1 LMHGTSTGAS
11 TGGGDLRIL
20 RARLEIIVASLQISI
35 FVNPIGAIL
44 TFLPMFVAPSIFGHL
59 PFSRLVVAVG
69 THLVT
74 SSIAFIVFI
83 RNRTVIADPRRL
95 QKQLYWLQLILSAGW
110 GVTAWCLWTDGNALN
125 NAFVSTAIVAI
136 LWSVTLAR
144 AADFRMLVIGN
155 ITLTAMYWLRLTTG
169 HVETARLFALMM
181 PMWLFFI
188 TIMGRAAHR
197 QINAMLE
204 TRFRNED
211 LVHALAA
218 ARDNALAGR
227 IEAESANAS
236 KTAFLATISHEL
248 RTPLNAILGFSD
260 MIASEAM
267 GPTVSPRYREY
278 AGDIHESGAHLLA
291 LINDLLDIAKIEAE
305 KMEIDPQP
313 LDALN
318 ELEVVQRLTASKLLA
333 REQTLT
339 ISLADNTPTLYAD
352 GRAVR
357 RILLNLLSN
366 AMKFSPEGGHIML
379 SGRAAKEGGF
389 LLVVED
395 NGLGIPADKLDR
407 IFAPFNQV
415 DNRFDRQAGGSGL
428 GLALVKGLIEL
439 HGGRVWLESMFGKG
453 TKVFVYFPLAK
464 SHTGALQEKRE
475 VQG

>member
-1 LMHGTSTGAS
+1 M

-20 RARLEIIVASLQISI
+20 RARLEIIVSSLRISM
-35 FVNPIGAIL
+35 FANPLGTVL
-44 TFLPMFVAPSIFGHL
+44 CFMPMLVAPATFGHL
-59 PFSRLVVAVG
+59 PLSHLALAVSV
-69 THLVT
+69 HLAT
-74 SSIAFIVFI
+74 SLLTFVVFI
-83 RNRTVIADPRRL
+83 RNRSAIANPR
-95 QKQLYWLQLILSAGW
+95 QLETQLNWLQFVLSCGW
-110 GVTAWCLWTDGNALN
+110 GVTVWCLWIDGDALN
-125 NAFVSTAIVAI
+125 NAFVSTAVVAI
-136 LWSVTLAR
+136 VWSVTLAR
-144 AADFRMLVIGN
+144 AAQMRMFIIGN
-155 ITLTAMYWLRLTTG
+155 VTLTAFYWLRLATG
-169 HVETARLFALMM
+169 HIEAARLFALMT
-181 PMWLFFI
+181 PTWFFFI
-188 TIMGRAAHR
+188 TMMGRAAYR
-197 QINAMLE
+197 QVNLMLE
-204 TRFRNED
+204 TRFKNED

-218 ARDNALAGR
+218 ARDTALAGR

-260 MIASEAM
+260 MIATEAM

-291 LINDLLDIAKIEAE
+291 LINDLLDIAKIEAD

-318 ELEVVQRLTASKLLA
+318 ELEVAQRLTASRVYAK
-333 REQTLT
+333 EQTLT
-339 ISLADNTPTLYAD
+339 VSLDEDAPPLYAD

-366 AMKFSPEGGHIML
+366 AMKFSPEGGHIIL

-428 GLALVKGLIEL
+428 GLALVKGLVEL
-439 HGGRVWLESMFGKG
+439 HRGRVWLESTLGKG

-464 SHTGALQEKRE
+464 SHIDALQEKRE